1 MAVDAGEVLLI
12 QFARAPLPGRVKT
25 RMMPHLSAT
34 DACNLHCELVLWTCR
49 RLLDSG
55 LGKVE
60 LSVAGGAAYPL
71 FERCREMGVARIR
84 EQSGRDLGQRMY
96 RALLAGLVDHDRVIL
111 VGSDCPGI
119 DEAYL
124 GRALLSLEHA
134 PVVLGP
140 ATDGGYVL
148 IGASRIHE
156 QVFEDIPWGTD
167 QVFARSIAAL
177 DAAGLD
183 WEALPELA
191 DIDRPRDL
199 SIWESLRA
207 GER

>member
-1 MAVDAGEVLLI
+1 MAGEASEVLLI
-12 QFARAPLPGRVKT
+12 QFARAPVPGSVKT
-25 RMMPHLSAT
+25 RMMPRLSAT

-55 LGKVE
+55 LGAVE

-71 FERCREMGVARIR
+71 FDRCREMGVARVS
-84 EQSGRDLGQRMY
+84 EQSGSDLGQRMY
-96 RALLAGLVDHDRVIL
+96 RALRGGLVDHKRVIL

-119 DEAYL
+119 DEVYL
-124 GRALLSLEHA
+124 GQALLSLEHA

-156 QVFEDIPWGTD
+156 QVFEGIPWGTD

-183 WEALPELA
+183 WQALPELA
-191 DIDRPRDL
+191 DIDRPQDL
-199 SIWESLRA
+199 AIWESLSAR
-207 GER
+207 ER